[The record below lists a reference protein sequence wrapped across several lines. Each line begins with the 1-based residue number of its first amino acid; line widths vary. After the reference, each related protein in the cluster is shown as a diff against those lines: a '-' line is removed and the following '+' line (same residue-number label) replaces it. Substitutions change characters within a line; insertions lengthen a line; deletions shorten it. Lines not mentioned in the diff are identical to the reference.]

1 MLIQNQMQTF
11 ILKSCMVFLFMGL
24 ALGLTAQSTGD
35 AINKKVGLYV
45 FPANGQTQEQQD
57 KDESD
62 CYTWAVKQTGY
73 DPINPTTVQAE
84 QVDTDPDGTAVKQ
97 AAGGAA
103 AGAAIGAICGDA
115 GKGAAVGAVVG
126 GLHGMKT
133 KAAKDQQEQQ
143 AADQQAAQ
151 QNQTMVDNFKK
162 AYTACL
168 EGKGYTVN

>member
-1 MLIQNQMQTF
+1 MRKMTMKLIIMGLITLLISPLIQLN
-11 ILKSCMVFLFMGL
+11 
-24 ALGLTAQSTGD
+24 AQESTG
-35 AINKKVGLYV
+35 AAVAKKVGVYV
-45 FPANGQTQEQQD
+45 FPANGQDEAQQD

-84 QVDTDPDGTAVKQ
+84 QVDTSPDGTAVKH

-115 GKGAAVGAVVG
+115 GKGAAVDAVAG
-126 GLHGMKT
+126 GLRGMRAKG
-133 KAAKDQQEQQ
+133 AKDQQEQQ

-162 AYTACL
+162 AFTACL